1 MTTGRITAAVIAGM
15 LILAAAGL
23 VGAQTGLAGARE
35 MTEELTARLGAAQTE
50 NAQLRRDIAS
60 ADEPE
65 TVERLARQKL
75 GLVRPGDIIFIYSED
90 GE

>member
-23 VGAQTGLAGARE
+23 AGAQTGLAGARE

-75 GLVRPGDIIFIYSED
+75 GLVRPGDIIFIFREY